1 MGYPYGPQQGQ
12 DPYAGQGYAQPGYG
26 PDPYGGQ
33 PGYGSQ
39 PYGAPVQ
46 NGYGAPAY
54 GAAPYPYAPGYGQPR
69 AGGGTAITAA
79 VISLLLSLLALA
91 GIGIAAAILIGED
104 TGSVAGDEVRNAAT
118 VSLLIGSAVCL
129 LWLLGAILL
138 FRRKTAGRVILIV
151 LSGLGLVFSVLS
163 TVLPLVTGNG
173 AAGNEAT
180 IVLIGGVVGGAV
192 PLLIFLLAVAPST
205 GRWIRAGQ
213 SGGYQQYPQY

>member
-1 MGYPYGPQQGQ
+1 MGYPYGPQQGH

-33 PGYGSQ
+33 PGYPQ

-54 GAAPYPYAPGYGQPR
+54 GAAPYPYAPGYGEPR

-91 GIGIAAAILIGED
+91 GLGIAAAILFGEN
-104 TGSVAGDEVRNAAT
+104 TGSAAGDEVRSAAT
-118 VSLLIGSAVCL
+118 VSLLIGAAVGL

-138 FRRKTAGRVILIV
+138 FRRKTAGRVILI
-151 LSGLGLVFSVLS
+151 LLS
-163 TVLPLVTGNG
+163 TLALIFSAISIVAAVSTGSEEPTVT
-173 AAGNEAT
+173 
-180 IVLIGGVVGGAV
+180 LVGGIITSII
-192 PLLIFLLAVAPST
+192 PLLILVLAAAPST
-205 GRWIRAGQ
+205 GRWIRAGRP
-213 SGGYQQYPQY
+213 SGYQHYPQY